1 MKRHHL
7 AMAASGCAG
16 EERRTARDATKQHP
30 PVHPPGAMHTLVLL
44 GELDRA
50 SAHTLEAEIEQ
61 LCEAGRSGI
70 TLDLSKLAYID
81 ATGVAVIV
89 FRCRL
94 CQRRGYD
101 FALIPGP
108 PFVQHAF
115 ELAGVAER
123 LPFLEEH
130 TGPSPAAAAGATDA
144 KAGEPDPAW
153 PPAPSLAQTQAPVQG
168 PGPAPAAARRREPAT
183 TPSRSFS
190 LLRVSGQRGRARWA
204 RRGRGGPD

>member
-7 AMAASGCAG
+7 AMATSGCTG
-16 EERRTARDATKQHP
+16 EERRAARDATKQHP
-30 PVHPPGAMHTLVLL
+30 PAHPPGAMHTLVLL

-50 SAHTLEAEIEQ
+50 SAHTLEAEIER

-70 TLDLSKLAYID
+70 TLDLGKLAYID

-123 LPFLEEH
+123 LPFLDEH
-130 TGPSPAAAAGATDA
+130 AGPGPAAAVGAADGE
-144 KAGEPDPAW
+144 AGEPDPAR
-153 PPAPSLAQTQAPVQG
+153 PPAPSQAEAEAPV
-168 PGPAPAAARRREPAT
+168 PAAARRREPT
-183 TPSRSFS
+183 TAPSRSFS